1 MQAVFTRIL
10 NMSLTGSI
18 VIAVVLLARFFLK
31 RAPKIYSYALW
42 AVVLFRL
49 LCPLSVTAG
58 LSVLKPLPVT
68 TTSGVSTVSY
78 RPVAQAVR
86 ESIPAPIRQQ
96 LVPAQPAEQLKQ
108 SEKIISP
115 MQAAAY
121 IWLAGASLMAGY
133 SIAQYLALRHRL
145 LEAVPMKENVYLAD
159 RISTPFVMGLI
170 CPKVYLPSGTPGE
183 AETYILAHEEHHI
196 RRGDHLWKLLGY
208 IALCLHWFNPL
219 VWLAF
224 CLAGKDMEMSCDE
237 AVIKRLGEHIRAD
250 YSQALLRLAT
260 HKRIV
265 SGMPLAFGEG
275 DTKGRVR
282 NMAKW
287 KKPKV
292 WVSALCAALCLVI
305 LAACALNPKQ
315 KETETDGETQIVG
328 PARIVI
334 RDFRFRIPA
343 GCITE
348 KREKKTHEQ
357 TDDGLDVAYWEF
369 IDGESI
375 IGGVNTFRIPENLDT
390 DNWDWR
396 NWDWLQALD
405 LPEWK
410 DDTLG
415 YYADGTFGDM
425 VTLEFFSDVPEGQER
440 TVLNEHNLYFYEG
453 WIYDLWF
460 DKLTVKPE
468 VMEAILDTVSL
479 REPKPNPTTLP
490 YEIGE
495 LPQGYDAEITAEG
508 NILID
513 NLQGKVGFITS
524 YPIPEGVYDPND
536 DAWLWLEDV
545 GVEDLENPNLTVTGM
560 FSWDGSNGCT
570 LTVADDPEH
579 PTVKRTH
586 YFRFTENTLYD
597 FWLDDLAVDEVTRAA
612 IQEAVVYQEPAT
624 QQKELSFYLEGMEEK
639 AMATLYAGDGYSLYI
654 FDADWVYYLDD
665 GQPVWESRLNPDVK
679 LGVIHLKGMTSSAAQ
694 QWVRQRFEGFNL
706 TEDKQGGL
714 GGTNAEGIL
723 ADVRLIPS
731 GDDVYALCCV
741 YPMEAE
747 EGFGVRLAVMADTF
761 ALTSPAAT
769 QELSEEEIAFAKA
782 QAVMQGLQ
790 DVPALIQTECR
801 YQNTPEKDYMETF
814 CYDSEIGFLRVTT
827 TADGLDH
834 AQLYVNDR
842 FYTNAGSESKPEP
855 IWEEGEAPFEFSTP
869 WLGSFNFIRHYVTYV
884 DKLADGENTRYLF
897 QVNAPFEDTPDAANA
912 YAATFDFDA
921 EGNFIDVCL
930 QINILRDDA
939 YTLRESIVS
948 LDRQTVAETI
958 VAEFDRATN
967 TSVAAIGGAEGPES
981 VF

>member
-18 VIAVVLLARFFLK
+18 VIAVVLLARLFLK

-49 LCPLSVTAG
+49 LCPLSITAG

-68 TTSGVSTVSY
+68 TTPGISAVSYQSVQQAVKYSSRTVMEVQQEQMPAQEAEQPKHGVS
-78 RPVAQAVR
+78 
-86 ESIPAPIRQQ
+86 
-96 LVPAQPAEQLKQ
+96 
-108 SEKIISP
+108 P
-115 MQAAAY
+115 MEIAAY
-121 IWLAGASLMAGY
+121 LWPAGASMMALY
-133 SIAQYLALRHRL
+133 SVVQYFALRRKL
-145 LEAVPMKENVYLAD
+145 AEAMPLQGEIYLAD
-159 RISTPFVMGLI
+159 RISSPFVMGI
-170 CPKVYLPSGTPGE
+170 FHPRIYLPSSTPME
-183 AETYILAHEEHHI
+183 ERRFIVAHERHHI
-196 RRGDHLWKLLGY
+196 RRGDPVWKLLGY

-292 WVSALCAALCLVI
+292 WVSVLCVALCLVI

-315 KETETDGETQIVG
+315 KETPREEMTTTG
-328 PARIVI
+328 PASIGVWELYLEL
-334 RDFRFRIPA
+334 PA
-343 GCITE
+343 GCTFVNRNLDNWEEGKVGPFTIT
-348 KREKKTHEQ
+348 
-357 TDDGLDVAYWEF
+357 DG
-369 IDGESI
+369 SNT
-375 IGGVNTFRIPENLDT
+375 IGGVMVFPVPEDFSA
-390 DNWDWR
+390 DNWDWFHE
-396 NWDWLQALD
+396 LD
-405 LPEWK
+405 LPEWQ

-415 YYADGTFGDM
+415 YSAGGAPGDE
-425 VTLEFFSDVPEGQER
+425 VSVEFFSDVPEGQER
-440 TVLNEHNLYFYEG
+440 TVLNEHTLYFYEG

-468 VMEAILDTVSL
+468 VMAAILDTVSL
-479 REPKPNPTTLP
+479 GEPKPNPTTLP

-495 LPQGYDAEITAEG
+495 LPQGYDAAVTAEG

-536 DAWLWLEDV
+536 DAYLWLEDV

-560 FSWDGSNGCT
+560 FSWGGSNGCA
-570 LTVADDPEH
+570 LTVVDDLEN
-579 PTVKRTH
+579 PTVQRTH

-597 FWLDDLAVDEVTRAA
+597 FWLDDLAVDEVTRSA
-612 IQEAVVYQEPAT
+612 IRQAVVYQEPAT
-624 QQKELSFYLEGMEEK
+624 QQTELTFYVEGMEEK

-654 FDADWVYYLDD
+654 FDEDWVYYLDD
-665 GQPVWESRLNPDVK
+665 GQPVWESRFNPDVK
-679 LGVIHLKGMTSSAAQ
+679 LSVIHLKDMPLSVAQ
-694 QWVRQRFEGFNL
+694 GWVQLRFEGFDL
-706 TEDKQGGL
+706 IEDNRGGL
-714 GGTNAEGIL
+714 GGTNAEGIM

-741 YPMEAE
+741 YPLEAA
-747 EGFGVRLAVMADTF
+747 EGFGTRLAVMADTF

-769 QELSEEEIAFAKA
+769 QELSEEEIAFSKA
-782 QAVMQGLQ
+782 QAVMMGLQ

-801 YQNTPEKDYMETF
+801 YQNTPEKDYIETF
-814 CYDSEIGFLRVTT
+814 CYDSELGFLRVTT
-827 TADGLDH
+827 TADGLDY

-842 FYTNAGSESKPEP
+842 YYTNAGSETSPEP
-855 IWEEGEAPFEFSTP
+855 IWVESEAPSERSGP
-869 WLGSFNFIRHYVTYV
+869 WLGNFNFIRHYVTYV
-884 DKLADGENTRYLF
+884 DTLLDGENTSYMF
-897 QVNAPFEDTPDAANA
+897 QVNAPFEDTPDAADH
-912 YAATFDFDA
+912 YFATFDFDA
-921 EGNFIDVCL
+921 EGNFIDVYL
-930 QINILRDDA
+930 QINPVRDDA
-939 YTLRESIVS
+939 YTLTQSIITTDPQVIATK
-948 LDRQTVAETI
+948 LDFETI
-958 VAEFDRATN
+958 RA
-967 TSVAAIGGAEGPES
+967 AK
-981 VF
+981 

>member
-1 MQAVFTRIL
+1 MQAVFVKIL
-10 NMSLTGSI
+10 NMSITGSI
-18 VIAVVLLARFFLK
+18 AIAVVLLARLFLK

-49 LCPLSVTAG
+49 LCPLSIAAG

-68 TTSGVSTVSY
+68 TTSGISAVSY
-78 RPVAQAVR
+78 QPVAQAVR
-86 ESIPAPIRQQ
+86 ENTPAPIRQQ
-96 LVPAQPAEQLKQ
+96 VIPAQTTQTDTKP
-108 SEKIISP
+108 SP
-115 MQAAAY
+115 MQIAAY
-121 IWLAGASLMAGY
+121 IWLSGASVMAAY
-133 SIAQYLALRHRL
+133 SVAQYLALRRKL
-145 LEAVPMKENVYLAD
+145 AEAVLLREEIYLAD
-159 RISTPFVMGLI
+159 RIASPFVMGILRPRI
-170 CPKVYLPSGTPGE
+170 YLPSSTPMLE
-183 AETYILAHEEHHI
+183 RRFIVAHERHHI
-196 RRGDHLWKLLGY
+196 RRGDPVWKLLGY
-208 IALCLHWFNPL
+208 CALCLHWFNPL

-224 CLAGKDMEMSCDE
+224 VLAGKDMEMSCDE

-260 HKRIV
+260 HKRMV

-390 DNWDWR
+390 DNWDW
-396 NWDWLQALD
+396 LQELD
-405 LPEWK
+405 LPEWQ

-415 YYADGTFGDM
+415 YSAGGAPG
-425 VTLEFFSDVPEGQER
+425 VEVSVEFFSDVPEGQER
-440 TVLNEHNLYFYEG
+440 TVLNEHTLYFYEG

-468 VMEAILDTVSL
+468 VMAAILDTVSL
-479 REPKPNPTTLP
+479 GAPKPNPTTLP

-495 LPQGYDAEITAEG
+495 LPQGYDAAVTAEG

-536 DAWLWLEDV
+536 GAYLWLEDV

-560 FSWDGSNGCT
+560 FSWGGSNGCA
-570 LTVADDPEH
+570 LTVADDLEN
-579 PTVKRTH
+579 PTVQRTH
-586 YFRFTENTLYD
+586 YFQFAGNTLYD
-597 FWLDDLAVDEVTRAA
+597 FWLDDLAVDEVTRSA
-612 IQEAVVYQEPAT
+612 IQKAVVYQEPVM
-624 QQKELSFYLEGMEEK
+624 QQPGT
-639 AMATLYAGDGYSLYI
+639 A
-654 FDADWVYYLDD
+654 
-665 GQPVWESRLNPDVK
+665 PESE
-679 LGVIHLKGMTSSAAQ
+679 M
-694 QWVRQRFEGFNL
+694 
-706 TEDKQGGL
+706 
-714 GGTNAEGIL
+714 
-723 ADVRLIPS
+723 
-731 GDDVYALCCV
+731 
-741 YPMEAE
+741 
-747 EGFGVRLAVMADTF
+747 
-761 ALTSPAAT
+761 
-769 QELSEEEIAFAKA
+769 SEEDIAFTKA
-782 QAVMQGLQ
+782 QAVMMGLQ

-801 YQNTPEKDYMETF
+801 YQNTPEKDYIETF

-834 AQLYVNDR
+834 AQLYVNDHY
-842 FYTNAGSESKPEP
+842 YTNAGSETSPEP
-855 IWEEGEAPFEFSTP
+855 IWVESEAPSERSGP

-884 DKLADGENTRYLF
+884 DTLSDGEKTSYLF
-897 QVNAPFEDTPDAANA
+897 QVNAPFEDTPGAADH
-912 YAATFDFDA
+912 YFAALDFDA
-921 EGNFIDVCL
+921 EGNFIDVYL
-930 QINILRDDA
+930 QINPVRDDA
-939 YTLRESIVS
+939 YTLTQSVVTTDPQVIATK
-948 LDRQTVAETI
+948 LDFETI
-958 VAEFDRATN
+958 RA
-967 TSVAAIGGAEGPES
+967 AK
-981 VF
+981 

>member
-1 MQAVFTRIL
+1 PNQQE
-10 NMSLTGSI
+10 
-18 VIAVVLLARFFLK
+18 VVS
-31 RAPKIYSYALW
+31 P
-42 AVVLFRL
+42 
-49 LCPLSVTAG
+49 
-58 LSVLKPLPVT
+58 
-68 TTSGVSTVSY
+68 
-78 RPVAQAVR
+78 
-86 ESIPAPIRQQ
+86 
-96 LVPAQPAEQLKQ
+96 QPAEHQEAKLAPIQ
-108 SEKIISP
+108 F
-115 MQAAAY
+115 AAY
-121 IWLAGASLMAGY
+121 IWLGGASVMAVY
-133 SIAQYLALRHRL
+133 SIVQYLILRRRL
-145 LEAVPMKENVYLAD
+145 AEAVLLREEIYLAD
-159 RISTPFVMGLI
+159 RISSPFVMGILRPRI
-170 CPKVYLPSGTPGE
+170 YLPSSTPMME
-183 AETYILAHEEHHI
+183 RRFIVAHERHHI
-196 RRGDHLWKLLGY
+196 RRGDPVWKLLGY

-260 HKRIV
+260 HKRMV

-390 DNWDWR
+390 DNWDW
-396 NWDWLQALD
+396 LQELD
-405 LPEWK
+405 LPEWQ
-410 DDTLG
+410 DETLG
-415 YYADGTFGDM
+415 YSAGGAPGNE
-425 VTLEFFSDVPEGQER
+425 VTVEFFSDVPEGQER
-440 TVLNEHNLYFYEG
+440 TVLNEHTLYFYEG

-468 VMEAILDTVSL
+468 VMKSILDTVSL
-479 REPKPNPTTLP
+479 GEPKPNPTTLP

-495 LPQGYDAEITAEG
+495 LPQGYDAGVTAEG

-513 NLQGKVGFITS
+513 NLQGKVGFVTS

-536 DAWLWLEDV
+536 GAYLWLEDV
-545 GVEDLENPNLTVTGM
+545 GVPDLEDPNLYVAGV
-560 FSWDGSNGCT
+560 FSWKGSNSCS
-570 LTVADDPEH
+570 LTVEDDAQN

-586 YFRFTENTLYD
+586 YFQVAGNTLYD
-597 FWLDDLAVDEVTRAA
+597 FWLDDLAVDEAARSA
-612 IQEAVVYQEPAT
+612 IQKAVVYQEPVM
-624 QQKELSFYLEGMEEK
+624 QQPGT
-639 AMATLYAGDGYSLYI
+639 A
-654 FDADWVYYLDD
+654 
-665 GQPVWESRLNPDVK
+665 PESE
-679 LGVIHLKGMTSSAAQ
+679 M
-694 QWVRQRFEGFNL
+694 
-706 TEDKQGGL
+706 
-714 GGTNAEGIL
+714 
-723 ADVRLIPS
+723 
-731 GDDVYALCCV
+731 
-741 YPMEAE
+741 
-747 EGFGVRLAVMADTF
+747 
-761 ALTSPAAT
+761 
-769 QELSEEEIAFAKA
+769 SEEDIAFAKA
-782 QAVMQGLQ
+782 QAVMMGLQ

-801 YQNTPEKDYMETF
+801 YQNTPEKDYIETF
-814 CYDSEIGFLRVTT
+814 CYDSELGFLRVTT
-827 TADGLDH
+827 TADGLDY

-842 FYTNAGSESKPEP
+842 YYTNAGSETSPEP
-855 IWEEGEAPFEFSTP
+855 IWVESEAPSEFSSP

-884 DKLADGENTRYLF
+884 DKLLDGEKTRYVF
-897 QVNAPFEDTPDAANA
+897 QINAPFEDTPDAANV

-921 EGNFIDVCL
+921 EGNFIDVYL

-939 YTLRESIVS
+939 YTLTQSIVTTDPQVIATK
-948 LDRQTVAETI
+948 LDFETI
-958 VAEFDRATN
+958 RA
-967 TSVAAIGGAEGPES
+967 AK
-981 VF
+981 

>member
-1 MQAVFTRIL
+1 MQAVFAKIL
-10 NMSLTGSI
+10 NMSITGSI
-18 VIAVVLLARFFLK
+18 VIAVVLLARLFLK

-49 LCPLSVTAG
+49 LCPLSITAG
-58 LSVLKPLPVT
+58 LSVLKPIPVT
-68 TTSGVSTVSY
+68 TTPGISAVSY
-78 RPVAQAVR
+78 QNVVQAVR
-86 ESIPAPIRQQ
+86 ENTSAPVQQ
-96 LVPAQPAEQLKQ
+96 QFVPAQPAEQPETKA
-108 SEKIISP
+108 SP
-115 MQAAAY
+115 MQIAAY
-121 IWLAGASLMAGY
+121 IWAAGASVMVAY
-133 SIAQYLALRHRL
+133 SIAQYGILRRRLA
-145 LEAVPMKENVYLAD
+145 EAVPLQGEIYLAD
-159 RISTPFVMGLI
+159 RIASPFVMGILRPRI
-170 CPKVYLPSGTPGE
+170 YLPSSTPMME
-183 AETYILAHEEHHI
+183 RRFIVAHERHHI
-196 RRGDHLWKLLGY
+196 RRGDPAWKLLGY

-260 HKRIV
+260 HKRMV

-390 DNWDWR
+390 DNWDW
-396 NWDWLQALD
+396 LQELD
-405 LPEWK
+405 LPEWQ
-410 DDTLG
+410 DETLG
-415 YYADGTFGDM
+415 YSAGGAPGNE
-425 VTLEFFSDVPEGQER
+425 VTVEFFSDVPEGQER
-440 TVLNEHNLYFYEG
+440 TVLNEHTLYFYEG

-468 VMEAILDTVSL
+468 VMKSILDTVSL
-479 REPKPNPTTLP
+479 GEPKPNPTTLP

-495 LPQGYDAEITAEG
+495 LPQGYDAGVTAEG

-513 NLQGKVGFITS
+513 NLQGKVGFVTS

-536 DAWLWLEDV
+536 GAYLWLEDV
-545 GVEDLENPNLTVTGM
+545 GVPDLEDPNLYVAGV
-560 FSWDGSNGCT
+560 FSWKGSNSCS
-570 LTVADDPEH
+570 LTVEDDAQN

-586 YFRFTENTLYD
+586 YFQVAGNTLYD
-597 FWLDDLAVDEVTRAA
+597 FWLDDLAVDEAARSA
-612 IQEAVVYQEPAT
+612 IQKAVVYQEPVM
-624 QQKELSFYLEGMEEK
+624 QQPGT
-639 AMATLYAGDGYSLYI
+639 A
-654 FDADWVYYLDD
+654 
-665 GQPVWESRLNPDVK
+665 PESE
-679 LGVIHLKGMTSSAAQ
+679 M
-694 QWVRQRFEGFNL
+694 
-706 TEDKQGGL
+706 
-714 GGTNAEGIL
+714 
-723 ADVRLIPS
+723 
-731 GDDVYALCCV
+731 
-741 YPMEAE
+741 
-747 EGFGVRLAVMADTF
+747 
-761 ALTSPAAT
+761 
-769 QELSEEEIAFAKA
+769 SEEDIAFAKA
-782 QAVMQGLQ
+782 QAVMMGLQ

-801 YQNTPEKDYMETF
+801 YQNTPEKDYIETF
-814 CYDSEIGFLRVTT
+814 CYDSELGFLRVTT
-827 TADGLDH
+827 TADGLDY

-842 FYTNAGSESKPEP
+842 YYTNAGSETSPEP
-855 IWEEGEAPFEFSTP
+855 IWVESEAPSEFSSP

-884 DKLADGENTRYLF
+884 DKLLDGEKTRYVF
-897 QVNAPFEDTPDAANA
+897 QINAPFEDTPDAANV

-921 EGNFIDVCL
+921 EGNFIDVYL

-939 YTLRESIVS
+939 YTLTQSIVTTDPQVIATK
-948 LDRQTVAETI
+948 LDFETI
-958 VAEFDRATN
+958 RA
-967 TSVAAIGGAEGPES
+967 AK
-981 VF
+981 